1 MNATVLITGGGT
13 GIGAAV
19 ARRMAADDWNVC
31 IAGRRPEPLAEV
43 AAATGAVAVADD
55 VSVPSGAGYAV
66 EKCLEHFGR
75 LDALV
80 ISSGTGGGGAVLDQ
94 TLDRWNRVLQ
104 TNLTGAFLLCQ
115 EALEPLTASGGAIVT
130 VASLA
135 GLRADPE
142 SAAYCSS
149 KAGLIMLTQ
158 CIALDYGPL
167 GVRAN
172 CVCPGWIRTD
182 MADAAMDELAD
193 AHSID
198 RDAAYALAVADVPAR
213 RAGRAQ
219 EAAEAIAWLAS
230 PAASYVNGAVLTVD
244 GGASVVD
251 AGTLAFA
258 PQRRA
263 ARRARSDTGPARS
276 DTGGEKR

>member
-1 MNATVLITGGGT
+1 MTPSVLITGGGT

-19 ARRMAADDWNVC
+19 ARRMAADGWSVGV
-31 IAGRRPEPLAEV
+31 AGRRPEPLAAV
-43 AAATGAVAVADD
+43 AAEIGAVAIAGD
-55 VSVPSGAGYAV
+55 VSVPSGARQAV
-66 EKCLEHFGR
+66 GTCLEHYGR

-80 ISSGTGGGGAVLDQ
+80 ISSGAGSGGAVLDQ
-94 TLDRWNRVLQ
+94 SSSAGTVLQ

-115 EALEPLTASGGAIVT
+115 AALEPLSAGGGAIVA
-130 VASLA
+130 VGSLA

-182 MADAAMDELAD
+182 MADAAMDELA
-193 AHSID
+193 ASHSLD
-198 RDAAYALAVADVPAR
+198 REEAYALAVA
-213 RAGRAQ
+213 
-219 EAAEAIAWLAS
+219 AS
-230 PAASYVNGAVLTVD
+230 
-244 GGASVVD
+244 
-251 AGTLAFA
+251 
-258 PQRRA
+258 RRA
-263 ARRARSDTGPARS
+263 APGGGGGGRGDRLAGVAGGLLRQRSGADRRWRRVGGRRRYAGVRTAPA
-276 DTGGEKR
+276 GGWSCWK

>member
-1 MNATVLITGGGT
+1 MTATVLITGGGS

-19 ARRMAADDWNVC
+19 ARQMTTDGWNVAV
-31 IAGRRPEPLAEV
+31 AGRRPEPLAAV
-43 AAATGAVAVADD
+43 AAATGALAIAGD
-55 VSVPSGAGYAV
+55 VSVPSGARAAV
-66 EKCLEHFGR
+66 GSCAEHFGR

-80 ISSGTGGGGAVLDQ
+80 ISSGAGGGGAVLDQ
-94 TLDRWNRVLQ
+94 TLERWNRVLQ
-104 TNLTGAFLLCQ
+104 TNLTAAFLLCQ
-115 EALEPLTASGGAIVT
+115 EALEPLIASGGAIVA

-182 MADAAMDELAD
+182 MADAAMDELGEF
-193 AHSID
+193 HSVD
-198 RDAAYALAVADVPAR
+198 REGAYALAVADIPAR
-213 RAGRAQ
+213 RAGRVE

-230 PAASYVNGAVLTVD
+230 PAASYVNGAVLSVD

-258 PQRRA
+258 PHRRA
-263 ARRARSDTGPARS
+263 ARTVRNETR
-276 DTGGEKR
+276 GESE

>member
-1 MNATVLITGGGT
+1 LTKTVLITGGGS

-19 ARRMAADDWNVC
+19 ARRLSGEGWNVC
-31 IAGRRPEPLAEV
+31 VAGRRPGPLTDVARDTGALVV
-43 AAATGAVAVADD
+43 AAD
-55 VSVPSGAGYAV
+55 VSQPADAARIVSDCV
-66 EKCLEHFGR
+66 ERFGG

-80 ISSGTGGGGAVLDQ
+80 ISSGAGATGAVLDQ
-94 TLDRWNRVLQ
+94 TLDRWSRVLA
-104 TNLTGAFLLCQ
+104 TNLTGAFLVCQ
-115 EALEPLTASGGAIVT
+115 AALAPLIDAGGAVVT

-142 SAAYCSS
+142 SAAYCAS

-158 CIALDYGPL
+158 CIALDYGPQ

-182 MADAAMDELAD
+182 MADAAIDELAE

-198 RDAAYALAVADVPAR
+198 REQAYALAAAEVPAR
-213 RAGRAQ
+213 RAGRVE
-219 EAAEAIAWLAS
+219 EAAEAVAWLAS

-244 GGASVVD
+244 GGAAVVD

-258 PQRRA
+258 PHRRPSPPA
-263 ARRARSDTGPARS
+263 APQP
-276 DTGGEKR
+276 GGE